1 MVGVTVPEERTA
13 RFVRLLASASGLS
26 AAASPT
32 VAVGSDLSFPNTSSG
47 SDVWGL
53 SVYVASLCNGA
64 GERLLGGSEE
74 QRLEVESLVDKE
86 TSVVPYA
93 ADKVECL
100 NDRLASRT
108 FVAGHTLTVADLYVF
123 AAVEKLAPKFP
134 THVARWYDF
143 VSCTVDS
150 DQLFAKLSLDKPAFE
165 APPPPTPTPKP
176 AKEDAAAE
184 PEAAAPGK
192 KKDKKEKKE
201 KKKEG
206 DAGAAAAPADAEP
219 TVDLLDLRVGRIT
232 KVERH
237 PDADALY
244 VETIDLGE
252 AEPRQIVSGLVKF
265 VPEERMQG
273 RMVVVVCNL
282 KPAKMRN
289 VMSYGMVLC
298 ASNDAHDAVDPINP
312 PEGLQVG
319 ERITFEGYS
328 AEPLAQL
335 PPKKKQFEA
344 IAPHLVT
351 SDKGLCTYKGV
362 PFMTSAGPVTATIPN
377 AHIA

>member
-123 AAVEKLAPKFP
+123 AAVEKLAVGQRMK
-134 THVARWYDF
+134 TRVILYRASASMAAWHVAHSF
-143 VSCTVDS
+143 
-150 DQLFAKLSLDKPAFE
+150 
-165 APPPPTPTPKP
+165 PPPLPP
-176 AKEDAAAE
+176 
-184 PEAAAPGK
+184 
-192 KKDKKEKKE
+192 
-201 KKKEG
+201 
-206 DAGAAAAPADAEP
+206 
-219 TVDLLDLRVGRIT
+219 LLPSPNFQRTWRVGT
-232 KVERH
+232 T
-237 PDADALY
+237 L
-244 VETIDLGE
+244 
-252 AEPRQIVSGLVKF
+252 
-265 VPEERMQG
+265 
-273 RMVVVVCNL
+273 
-282 KPAKMRN
+282 
-289 VMSYGMVLC
+289 
-298 ASNDAHDAVDPINP
+298 
-312 PEGLQVG
+312 
-319 ERITFEGYS
+319 
-328 AEPLAQL
+328 
-335 PPKKKQFEA
+335 
-344 IAPHLVT
+344 
-351 SDKGLCTYKGV
+351 
-362 PFMTSAGPVTATIPN
+362 
-377 AHIA
+377 